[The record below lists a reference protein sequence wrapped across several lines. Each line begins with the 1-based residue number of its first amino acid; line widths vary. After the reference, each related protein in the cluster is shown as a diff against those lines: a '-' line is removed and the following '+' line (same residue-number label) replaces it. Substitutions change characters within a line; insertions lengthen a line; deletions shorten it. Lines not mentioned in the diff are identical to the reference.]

1 MIKTNKPLEEFN
13 KFVKITTEL
22 SNKLS
27 VEFNITKE
35 RALDCILYA
44 SDNEL
49 EYDDVIDLIKN
60 KTKIKTY
67 EKIYNVFEEV

>member
-1 MIKTNKPLEEFN
+1 MTETNKSLEEFN
-13 KFVKITTEL
+13 GFVKLTTEL

-44 SDNEL
+44 SDNGL
-49 EYDDVIDLIKN
+49 EYKDVIDLITN
-60 KTKIKTY
+60 KAKIKTY

>member
-1 MIKTNKPLEEFN
+1 MTETNKSLEEFN
-13 KFVKITTEL
+13 GFVKLTTEL

-44 SDNEL
+44 SDNGL
-49 EYDDVIDLIKN
+49 EYKDVIDLITN
-60 KTKIKTY
+60 KAKIKTY
-67 EKIYNVFEEV
+67 EKIYNVFEEE